1 MPISPFKHRDTRS
14 YGEVQDKLRLRVV
27 AKLKSGKFWKKF
39 FKYGA
44 VAGAGGLILFTGF
57 VFWVSRELP
66 DPNRLSERQ
75 EQSTKIY
82 DRTGTHLLYEIFQ
95 NQKRTMVELDQM
107 SPWIPKATVAIED
120 KRFYEHSGIRI
131 QSILRAQFNNLI
143 GRREGSGGASTL
155 TQQLIKNAIV
165 GDDHSYYRKIKEAIL
180 AIRLERKYSKDE
192 ILKMY
197 LNEIPY
203 GSTNYG
209 VEAASLSYFNKNAK
223 DLNLSESAALAALA
237 KAPSRYLNNPEALKT
252 RRDYVLLVMKEQGK
266 INEEEYTKATEEAV
280 TLKKN
285 AGSMQAP
292 HFSLYVK
299 QLLAEQFGEKV
310 VDTGGLKVIT
320 SLDFDKQKEAEKIV
334 KEEGDRLAKEA
345 NANNASLVAIDA
357 KTGQIIAMVG
367 SRDYNND
374 EIDGQFNVAV
384 LGKRQ
389 PGSSFKPFVYTA
401 AFEKGFT
408 PETMLYDVLTNF
420 DMRTG
425 GNYTPKNF
433 NGKEYGLVT
442 LRKALQGSLNIAAV
456 KTLYLVGSKETIEFA
471 KRFGYTT
478 FTGDYGLSLVLGGAE
493 VNLLEHTNGYAT
505 LANNGNYHAPVSILK
520 VEDRS
525 GGVMYEWKESDG
537 SEAVKPEVAAIT
549 TGVLSDDAARAYV
562 FGRGGNLT
570 LPGRAVA
577 AKTGTTN
584 DNKDAWTLGY
594 TPSIA
599 AGVWVGNTTPSPMKG
614 GGNALAGII
623 WNKFMRFATK
633 DTPVENFT
641 EPPKE
646 EVEKPILRGSE
657 GGIKLNINRLTGK
670 IAASSTPEHLTIER
684 TYLLPHDILHYVKKD
699 DPRGPYP
706 ESPGD
711 DPQYTAW
718 EAALQSW
725 VERNRKKG
733 TEFTLEEPPTE
744 TDAPLDPALAPSL
757 EILRPQPGE
766 TYSARQLDFSI
777 KAESPRGIHQITY
790 YIDSTQVGL
799 AYTFPFSLSYH
810 AATLSQGEHTLT
822 VLAEDD
828 LGNYSEKEIKF
839 NLNAGLEPTDVTWM
853 DGERIELTNNDFPR
867 GMYLTPFRWEDIQ
880 DVKIYLSGNGGRRL
894 IYTFTHSE
902 ALQNNKLFF
911 AWKTFPGAGEHTLT
925 AEMTDKT
932 GRVVNKELKVVGK

>member
-1 MPISPFKHRDTRS
+1 MPFPTFKRRDTRS
-14 YGEVQDKLRLRVV
+14 YGEVQDKLRLRVKS
-27 AKLKSGKFWKKF
+27 KLKSGIFWKKF

-44 VAGAGGLILFTGF
+44 VAVAGGLILFTGF

-75 EQSTKIY
+75 EQ
-82 DRTGTHLLYEIFQ
+82 
-95 NQKRTMVELDQM
+95 KRTMVELDQM

-120 KRFYEHSGIRI
+120 KHFYEHSGIRV

-143 GRREGSGGASTL
+143 GRRQGAGGASTL

-165 GDDHSYYRKIKEAIL
+165 GDEHSYYRKIKEAIL

-223 DLNLSESAALAALA
+223 DLTLTESAALAALA
-237 KAPSRYLNNPEALKT
+237 KAPSRYLNNPDALKT
-252 RRDYVLLVMKEQGK
+252 RRDYVLEVMKEQGM
-266 INEEEYTKATEEAV
+266 INEEEYSAATKAEV

-285 AGSMQAP
+285 AGSMQSP

-320 SLDFDKQKEAEKIV
+320 TLDFDKQKEAEKIV

-345 NANNASLVAIDA
+345 NANNASLVAIDPR
-357 KTGQIIAMVG
+357 TGQVLALVG

-442 LRKALQGSLNIAAV
+442 MRKALQGSLNIPPV
-456 KTLYLVGSKETIEFA
+456 KTLYLVGSKEAIEFA

-505 LANNGNYHAPVSILK
+505 LANNGRYHSPVSILK

-525 GGVMYEWKESDG
+525 GGVMYEWKESEG
-537 SEAVKPEVAAIT
+537 TEAIKPEIAAIT
-549 TGVLSDDAARAYV
+549 TNVLSDDAARAYV

-570 LPGRAVA
+570 LPGRPLA

-599 AGVWVGNTTPSPMKG
+599 TGVWVGNTTPSPMKG

-623 WNKFMRFATK
+623 FNKFMRFATK
-633 DTPVENFT
+633 DTPAEKFP
-641 EPPKE
+641 EPTKE
-646 EVEKPILRGSE
+646 DIQKPILRGSD
-657 GGIKLNINRLTGK
+657 GGLKLKINRLTGK
-670 IAASSTPEHLTIER
+670 IAASSTPEHLTIEQ
-684 TYLLPHDILHYVKKD
+684 TFLLPHDILHYVNKN
-699 DPRGPYP
+699 DPRGPAP
-706 ESPGD
+706 ENPGH
-711 DPQYTAW
+711 DPQYQNW
-718 EAALQSW
+718 ETALQSW

-733 TEFTLEEPPTE
+733 IEMTLEEPPAE
-744 TDAPLDPALAPSL
+744 FDAPLDPALAPNL
-757 EILRPQPGE
+757 EIYRPQPNE
-766 TYSARQLDFSI
+766 SYNTRQLNFEI
-777 KAESPRGIHQITY
+777 KAESPRGIHQVTY
-790 YIDSTQVGL
+790 YLDGAQIGL
-799 AYTFPFSLSYH
+799 VTSFPFNLSYH
-810 AATLSQGEHTLT
+810 ADTLTQGEHTLII
-822 VLAEDD
+822 LAEDD
-828 LGNYSEKEIKF
+828 LGNYSEKEVKF
-839 NLNAGLEPTDVTWM
+839 NLNAGLEPANISWM
-853 DGERIELTNNDFPR
+853 DGEKIELTNSDFPR
-867 GMYLTPFRWEDIQ
+867 GMYLIPFRWEDIQ

-894 IYTFTHSE
+894 IYTFTHDE

-911 AWKTFPGAGEHTLT
+911 AWKTFPGPGEHTLT

-932 GRVVNKELKVVGK
+932 GRTVSRELRVVGK